1 MIVTLTI
8 ALAIY
13 ALNVWRG
20 GSAITPDGAFYLASG
35 RGEATPLPYA
45 LRYLP
50 RVVRSLAGWRAMHAG
65 SYLALIAATY
75 AAVHHVSAAH
85 ATPAAL
91 TLAALPSIRQSTTWP
106 VLLDM
111 PHWAAIATVV
121 ALAQVHPAIGFAV
134 CLWSMFITERT
145 AIFAAVA
152 AAPWLP
158 WEYIAAAVGLSVA
171 WVVAFK
177 YAGLYPKAQGVEWL
191 DRPVHAAIAKH
202 RKSMMWSWWL
212 PWGGAVVALP
222 HLTPWAL
229 MMVALAYA
237 QCIVAQ
243 DRARL
248 YTTAAVPVMLSLTS
262 IDPMALYVV
271 AVITYLTPY
280 TEV

>member
-1 MIVTLTI
+1 VIVTLTI

-35 RGEATPLPYA
+35 RGEATPMPYA

-50 RVVRSLAGWRAMHAG
+50 QAIRSLAGWRAMHVG
-65 SYLALIAATY
+65 SYLALIVATF

-91 TLAALPSIRQSTTWP
+91 TLAVLPSIRQSTTWP

-111 PHWAAIATVV
+111 PHWATIAVAV
-121 ALAQVHPAIGFAV
+121 ALAQVNPALGFAV
-134 CLWSMFITERT
+134 CVWSVFITERT
-145 AIFAAVA
+145 PIFAALA
-152 AAPWLP
+152 AGPWLP
-158 WEYIAAAVGLSVA
+158 CEYIVASVALSVV
-171 WVVAFK
+171 WVLAMRIGK
-177 YAGLYPKAQGVEWL
+177 PYLDTDIDWL
-191 DRPVHAAIAKH
+191 QHPIRTALAKH
-202 RKSMMWSWWL
+202 RTSKMWSWWL

-222 HLTPWAL
+222 HLSAWAL
-229 MMVALAYA
+229 AMVAVAYG
-237 QCIVAQ
+237 QCLVAQ

-248 YTTAAVPVMLSLTS
+248 YTTAALPVVLSLTS
-262 IDPMALYVV
+262 IDPVALYAV
-271 AVITYLTPY
+271 AVITYLTPI

>member
-1 MIVTLTI
+1 MIVTLII

-35 RGEATPLPYA
+35 RGEATPMPYA

-50 RVVRSLAGWRAMHAG
+50 RMIRSLAGWRAMHAG

-91 TLAALPSIRQSTTWP
+91 TLAVLPSIRQSTTWP

-111 PHWAAIATVV
+111 PHWATIAVAV
-121 ALAQVHPAIGFAV
+121 ALAQVNPALGFAV
-134 CLWSMFITERT
+134 CIWSVFITERT
-145 AIFAAVA
+145 PIFAALA

-158 WEYIAAAVGLSVA
+158 WEYVAASVTLSFLWTILLKFA
-171 WVVAFK
+171 GG
-177 YAGLYPKAQGVEWL
+177 YAPAENIEWL
-191 DRPVHAAIAKH
+191 QHPIRTALAKH
-202 RKSMMWSWWL
+202 RTSKMWSWWL

-222 HLTPWAL
+222 HLGAWAVA
-229 MMVALAYA
+229 MVAVAYG

-248 YTTAAVPVMLSLTS
+248 YTSAALPVVLSLTF
-262 IDPMALYVV
+262 IDPVALYAV
-271 AVITYLTPY
+271 AVVTYLTPI

>member
-1 MIVTLTI
+1 VIVTLTI

-20 GSAITPDGAFYLASG
+20 GSAITPDGAFYLASS
-35 RGEATPLPYA
+35 RGEATPMPYA

-50 RVVRSLAGWRAMHAG
+50 QVLRSLAGWRAMHVG
-65 SYLALIAATY
+65 SYLALIAATF

-91 TLAALPSIRQSTTWP
+91 TLAVLPSIRQSTTWP

-111 PHWAAIATVV
+111 PHWATIAVAV
-121 ALAQVHPAIGFAV
+121 ALAQVNPALGFAV
-134 CLWSMFITERT
+134 CVWSVFITERT
-145 AIFAAVA
+145 PIFAALA

-158 WEYIAAAVGLSVA
+158 WEYIAAPVALSVV
-171 WVVAFK
+171 WVLAMRIGKV
-177 YAGLYPKAQGVEWL
+177 YVDTDIDWL
-191 DRPVHAAIAKH
+191 QHPIRTALAKH
-202 RKSMMWSWWL
+202 RTSKMWSWWL

-222 HLTPWAL
+222 HLSAWAL
-229 MMVALAYA
+229 AMVAVAYG
-237 QCIVAQ
+237 QCLVAQ

-248 YTTAAVPVMLSLTS
+248 YTTAALPVVLSLTS
-262 IDPMALYVV
+262 TDPVALYAV
-271 AVITYLTPY
+271 AVITYLTPI